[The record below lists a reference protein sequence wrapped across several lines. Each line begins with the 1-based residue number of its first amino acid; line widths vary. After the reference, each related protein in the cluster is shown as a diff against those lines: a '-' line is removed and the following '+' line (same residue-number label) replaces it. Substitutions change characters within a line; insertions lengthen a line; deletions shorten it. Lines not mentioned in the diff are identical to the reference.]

1 MRRRSRFFEGC
12 SLCELAFFFICRYHA
27 GMHNSPETVA
37 QLLATWNK
45 AHTDAA
51 ADPAAGAFV
60 VGLSGHLGAGKTS
73 FTKLLAKE
81 LSIAETVTSPTF
93 VIMKIYE
100 IPTDAAGASGTF
112 KRLVHIDAYR
122 LERRSELE
130 GIDFERIASDPGNL
144 VIVEWPEN
152 AGLTKEDMDEWLKL
166 SIQEG
171 AYIISK

>member
-1 MRRRSRFFEGC
+1 MD
-12 SLCELAFFFICRYHA
+12 
-27 GMHNSPETVA
+27 NSPETAVT
-37 QLLATWNK
+37 LLKEWSASRER
-45 AHTDAA
+45 
-51 ADPAAGAFV
+51 ADSAFV

-73 FTKLLAKE
+73 FTKLIAKE
-81 LSIAETVTSPTF
+81 LGITETVTSPTF

-100 IPTDAAGASGTF
+100 ISANAPIPF

-122 LERRSELE
+122 LERRAELE

-152 AGLTKEDMDEWLKL
+152 AGLAAEDMDVWLKL